1 MISINIFEKV
11 GNPESHTAA
20 YSWPDQPLPAGRLIG
35 KQGNAL
41 LVELVAGGVAVISAP
56 RASITFADEGLPVVD
71 LDWAFR
77 WILWAP
83 AGLTVPKG
91 PIVNHK
97 E

>member
-1 MISINIFEKV
+1 MISINIFEVV

-77 WILWAP
+77 WILWALP
-83 AGLTVPKG
+83 V
-91 PIVNHK
+91 
-97 E
+97 